1 MKRRCLMSVTVFGLF
16 SLFVAGLAV
25 AWEYPEIKDYGAIQP
40 LPDAALK
47 PDKALKYKVIFDV
60 TRVSREKNK
69 VNPGLDQVA
78 RFINVMASVG
88 IKPRDM
94 ELVAVIH
101 GRATPV
107 VLENIMFRMKYL
119 VDNPNLKLIKGLKK
133 AGVKLHVCG
142 QALAER
148 KWSRNWVHPEINI
161 ALSAV
166 EVISTFQLK
175 GYICV
180 PFT

>member
-1 MKRRCLMSVTVFGLF
+1 MKRRDLIIVTVFGIVNLF
-16 SLFVAGLAV
+16 LNGFAI

-40 LPDAALK
+40 FPDAALK
-47 PDKALKYKVIFDV
+47 PDKALKYRVIFDV
-60 TRVSREKNK
+60 TRQSKEKNK

-88 IKPRDM
+88 IKPKDM
-94 ELVAVIH
+94 DLIAVIH

-107 VLENIMFRMKYL
+107 VLENVMFRMKYL
-119 VDNPNLKLIKGLKK
+119 VDNPNLKLLQGLKK
-133 AGVKLHVCG
+133 AGVKLYVCG

-148 KWSRNWVHPEINI
+148 KLSRNWVHPEINI

-180 PFT
+180 PSS

>member
-1 MKRRCLMSVTVFGLF
+1 MKSRGLMTATVFGLF
-16 SLFVAGLAV
+16 SLFLAGLAM

-47 PDKALKYKVIFDV
+47 PDKTLKYKVIFGV
-60 TRVSREKNK
+60 TRVSKEKNK

-94 ELVAVIH
+94 ELIVVIH

-107 VLENIMFRMKYL
+107 VLENAMFRVKYL
-119 VDNPNLKLIKGLKK
+119 VDNPNLKLIKDLKK
-133 AGVKLHVCG
+133 AGVKVYACG

-148 KWSRNWVHPEINI
+148 KLSRDWVNPEINI
-161 ALSAV
+161 ALSAA
-166 EVISTFQLK
+166 EVILAFQLR

-180 PFT
+180 PFA